1 MNSSAS
7 TRQESDRLASKSWL
21 KSLLARP
28 EIGPIGV
35 MLLLFGMLGYFSIP
49 AGEFSLN
56 PFAGEGFN
64 ALGIRNNLRV
74 IAQLGIIALGA
85 GLLIIAGE
93 FDLSIGSMIGFAG
106 ACMAMVL
113 RWGFAIVIPYI
124 SFEGGMHVEFFTL
137 FYIDNVSPIGAI
149 MITMCFTL
157 FFGWLQGFIVVRSG
171 LPSFIVTL
179 GGLFFLR
186 GLTEVSL
193 RAFNHRPDQ
202 TKGATTV
209 TELPDIKNIIDVPG
223 HGEMERESAKAL
235 PEADLM
241 AILKDVPADT
251 IASITERLQYT
262 AQRVADAKT
271 QIMATKGVK
280 PLERAL
286 ENAIESGNE
295 TMAETIRNKI
305 DTFVVNP
312 VVPKE
317 ITDIDVARAY
327 IDSIH
332 SARPIANFFGGDI
345 LEPIFDFLYFP
356 VDWNTNNFGNQFAP
370 GLYSCVMIWVI
381 LAILCYV
388 VLSRTQAGNWIYST
402 GGNLQ
407 AAKANGVPTDRVKIS
422 LFVFSAFC
430 ATIFA
435 TCQVFE
441 VNTADAAKGNL
452 KELEAIAAAVIGG
465 IVMTGGFGTVVG
477 IIVGAF
483 IFGLAKEAFFYIPG
497 IDGSF
502 YRVFLGRE
510 DHVAGQRQLE
520 AAADTHALDSGDHR
534 LVEIAKLLQPGKAA
548 DAIIA
553 DRDGHF
559 TMVRLPEMMDD
570 TIQIMLDQSHDIV
583 QAVRDPETEFFI
595 R

>member
-1 MNSSAS
+1 MKNSAT
-7 TRQESDRLASKSWL
+7 TRQESDRLEAKSWL
-21 KSLLARP
+21 NAVLARP

-64 ALGIRNNLRV
+64 ALGVRNNLRV
-74 IAQLGIIALGA
+74 ISQLGIIALGA

-106 ACMAMVL
+106 ACMAMIL
-113 RWGFAIVIPYI
+113 RWGFAIVIPYL
-124 SFEGGMHVEFFTL
+124 SFDGGMHIEFFTL
-137 FYIDNVSPIGAI
+137 IHITDVSPLTAIG
-149 MITMCFTL
+149 ITMCFTL
-157 FFGWLQGFIVVRSG
+157 FFGWLQGYIVVKSG

-209 TELPDIKNIIDVPG
+209 TEIPDIKNIIEVPG
-223 HGEMERESAKAL
+223 YGEMEREAAKAL
-235 PEADLM
+235 PEADLQ
-241 AILKDVPADT
+241 AIVSSLPADT
-251 IASITERLQYT
+251 IAAITERLEYT
-262 AQRVADAKT
+262 YNRVAEAKT
-271 QIMATKGVK
+271 DILLAKGVK

-286 ENAIESGNE
+286 ENALASGNDY
-295 TMAETIRNKI
+295 MANTIQDKIANFKI
-305 DTFVVNP
+305 DP
-312 VVPKE
+312 VVAKTV
-317 ITDIDVARAY
+317 TDADIARAY
-327 IDSIH
+327 LDSIVT
-332 SARPIANFFGGDI
+332 ARPVANFFGGDI
-345 LEPIFDFLYFP
+345 LEPVFDWLYFP
-356 VDWNTNNFGNQFAP
+356 IDWNTNNFGNQFAP
-370 GLYSCVMIWVI
+370 GLYSCVMIWV
-381 LAILCYV
+381 LLSILCYI
-388 VLSRTQAGNWIYST
+388 VLSKTQAGNWIYST
-402 GGNLQ
+402 GGNLN
-407 AAKANGVPTDRVKIS
+407 AAKANGVPTNKVKIS

-465 IVMTGGFGTVVG
+465 IVMTGGFGTIMG

-483 IFGLAKEAFFYIPG
+483 IFGIAKEAFFYIPG

-502 YRVFLGRE
+502 YRVFLGLVI
-510 DHVAGQRQLE
+510 VAS
-520 AAADTHALDSGDHR
+520 ALLNENIR
-534 LVEIAKLLQPGKAA
+534 K
-548 DAIIA
+548 
-553 DRDGHF
+553 R
-559 TMVRLPEMMDD
+559 
-570 TIQIMLDQSHDIV
+570 IMGTL
-583 QAVRDPETEFFI
+583 
-595 R
+595 